1 MPLWKPEKPVHIGK
15 IIKPHSYLGFV
26 KVAFLFSGLEGALVK
41 GSYLYVLQNKKPVPY
56 FIEDIQWL
64 EEKAAL
70 IKLADIIDDKEA
82 ARLRDKEIV
91 LPAELIGEAEE
102 EEPEG
107 AALIGFKVE
116 DMEGNAL
123 GEITDIIEGPQNLL
137 QAVYRGRQY
146 FIPFHPDLVK
156 KVMAKKKVVR
166 VDLPEGLVDL

>member
-1 MPLWKPEKPVHIGK
+1 MPLWKLEEPVHIGK

-26 KVAFLFSGLEGALVK
+26 KVAFLFSGLEDALAKGA
-41 GSYLYVLQNKKPVPY
+41 YLYVLQNKKPVPY
-56 FIEDIQWL
+56 FIEEIQWPD
-64 EEKAAL
+64 EKTAL
-70 IKLADIIDDKEA
+70 IKLADISDDKLA

-91 LPAELIGEAEE
+91 LPADMIGDAEE

-116 DMEGNAL
+116 DMEGNPL

-146 FIPFHPDLVK
+146 FIPLHPDLVK
-156 KVMAKKKVVR
+156 KVLVRKKLVK